1 MLKKEFQFEKAFK
14 DLGTGKFKDYED
26 ISYFGIPEHGEN
38 SALRGQI
45 EVLYYNTED
54 DFAIK
59 LETKEKEEIIL
70 CKKPEGKTFNEIY
83 KKITEKSNKYEGI
96 KKVQEGEIVQIPNLK
111 INEKAEFTE
120 IKDQSFFFSNGESY
134 QIEKAMQTIQFELD
148 RTGGKIKSEA
158 GMMNQEMGLPYAN
171 REFRIDD
178 TFAIFLKEEG
188 KATPYF
194 AAKIS
199 DITKFQ

>member
-1 MLKKEFQFEKAFK
+1 
-14 DLGTGKFKDYED
+14 
-26 ISYFGIPEHGEN
+26 
-38 SALRGQI
+38 
-45 EVLYYNTED
+45 
-54 DFAIK
+54 
-59 LETKEKEEIIL
+59 
-70 CKKPEGKTFNEIY
+70 
-83 KKITEKSNKYEGI
+83 
-96 KKVQEGEIVQIPNLK
+96 
-111 INEKAEFTE
+111 
-120 IKDQSFFFSNGESY
+120 
-134 QIEKAMQTIQFELD
+134 MQTIQFELD